1 MSQAEIEHDAESLVG
16 SMVTGIGYKD
26 GCMVIECGNLEMKI
40 GADGQLWFV
49 VKEYTIQ

>member
-26 GCMVIECGNLEMKI
+26 GCMVIECGSLEMKI
-40 GADGQLWFV
+40 GADTPLWFV
-49 VKEYTIQ
+49 IREYTIQ